1 MGDGGGRNW
10 LLSPGGMDMNRD
22 QLDTLLAMAILSI
35 AIVALFVALLIHG

>member
-1 MGDGGGRNW
+1 MN
-10 LLSPGGMDMNRD
+10 MNRD